1 MECEGRVSEEYDI
14 GVQAGSLS
22 PDSVQDDSAF
32 EALFLENYARVVAV
46 LYRIVGD
53 RARAEELADD
63 VFMKLYRKP
72 LPEGRGHNVA
82 GWLYRTATRLGID
95 ALRAAASRRRHE
107 HKAGFTATDR
117 DASGSPLEKVL
128 RSEERGLVR
137 RALARLKPAQAQLL
151 LLRHSG
157 LSYIELG
164 QALNMNVNSVGT
176 MLARAATDFERH
188 YENLRREGAE

>member
-1 MECEGRVSEEYDI
+1 MSEEYDI

-22 PDSVQDDSAF
+22 RDSVQDGSSF

-72 LPEGRGHNVA
+72 LPAGRGHNVA

-107 HKAGFTATDR
+107 REAGLSTFDR

-128 RSEERGLVR
+128 RAEERGLVR

-151 LLRHSG
+151 ILRHSG
-157 LSYIELG
+157 LSYKELG
-164 QALNMNVNSVGT
+164 QALNVNVNSVGT

-188 YENLRREGAE
+188 YQNLRREDSE